1 MKKLLPLI
9 FLFLTFN
16 LFAQQEANFWYF
28 GRNAA
33 LDFSSGTP
41 QPVSGSQ
48 LNTTEGCSS
57 FSDSSGN
64 LLFYSDGTT
73 VWDKNDD
80 VMNFTNGTPASNLRG
95 NSSSTQSGMII
106 PKPGSTT
113 EYYLFTV
120 GSNVGGGLSGFNYY
134 TIDFSTNPLGE
145 ITDTTANGVDLSG
158 ALGLSGSWTEKVTA
172 VRGSNCNEYWVISS
186 STSNT
191 SNDNRGAFFAYRIT
205 ATGVDTVNYQES
217 IINNYFIDGDVRGS
231 LKVSPDGTTLVAANM
246 SRGTFIFDF
255 DDTTGVVSNYKSAT
269 NPEQLTLN
277 KTGVN
282 TSNQGY
288 GVEFSTSSK
297 RLYIT
302 TGEFNSAI
310 EGLFQFDLTLPTFS
324 DINSDANK
332 YLIHSY
338 NNTRNAIQLAPD
350 NKIYWA
356 SENSQNISVINNP
369 EELGAAVNYSH
380 QSVNLG
386 GAISSQGLPPFISSL
401 LLPIELTDSASNQV
415 INNQT
420 VQYCLLE
427 DVLIQPEPVTAQTGT
442 TIDYEWT
449 FNDGTTTSVVSTTT
463 DLTLNNIQFNNAG
476 NYTLTVTLTDECGNP
491 TILSGTFTVEV
502 YNNLT
507 PVAPTDINF
516 CDVDGDGLHAFDFQ
530 TDITPTILNGQ
541 DPTIVEAVYYP
552 TENDAINNIRPNR
565 LANPFTPTAFYD
577 GPIWVRVHNIIAP
590 NACNEVYSFNL
601 QITGEPVAQ
610 TPDDIIVCDGDGTDS
625 VDNDSLFDNFIL
637 NTRDAQIL
645 GALSATQYTVS
656 YHTSLADAQT
666 SATTN
671 AIDKNTNYQSGND
684 VVFVRVENVDNV
696 NCNDTSQTFELIV
709 NPLPTPVD
717 VTILQCDDDA
727 DLVADVNLT
736 LEQENIS
743 TNHSNETFEYFT
755 TQAEAIAGTPVIANP
770 IAYNASNGDQVW
782 VRTITTE
789 NCYRITR
796 IDIVISFAADVPYNR
811 AFIQCDDFLDF
822 DGNDTPGSNDDTDGI
837 STFDFSEA
845 TTDILAD
852 PSLAG
857 ALNLDVKYF
866 ETIADRASE
875 INEIPDISNHRNNN
889 DPSYANLQTIYA
901 KIINTVNNDCT
912 GLAELT
918 LQTTP
923 VPVANDINPDNEYEL
938 CDDFVDGDGSNG
950 VIQSFDLES
959 QTAAILGSQDP
970 LAYTVTYHESTA
982 DATSGANPLA
992 SPYTNITPNRQTIYV
1007 RVSGNGCYYD
1017 RYSFDIVVN
1026 SLPIANQLNMANTH
1040 EVCDN
1045 DDDGSATNGFV
1056 QNIDLETL
1064 TTTILGT
1071 QDPTNF
1077 TVTYHTSYALAQTGA
1092 IPITGM
1098 YSNATQG
1105 GDTVYVRI
1113 VNNTTTC
1120 VNDTFNFQVQV
1131 NAEPLANPDN
1141 LVSNLSECDNDA
1153 DGDDA
1158 NGFVQSF
1165 DLESQIPDILGDPT
1179 VQDEDDFNVTF
1190 HLTQADATAGSAPQ
1204 SSPFT
1209 NTNVNQQTIF
1219 VRIENKATGCVNDDL
1234 TFDVIVNSLPDFV
1247 VTTPQIV
1254 CLNNPPLTLSIENPN
1269 DVYTYQWFDTNGNPL
1284 GTAITQDVTVG
1295 GDYSVTATTTNGTM
1309 CPRTRTITVNESNI
1323 ATISDDDITIVDD
1336 SENNSITIN
1345 DSNLGEGD
1353 YEFALVDEN
1362 GFTIVNYQDEAF
1374 FDGLNG
1380 GIYTIHIRDKNG
1392 CGVTTHTVPVIEFPK
1407 FFTPNNDGVKDV
1419 WTIKGT
1425 NATFFP
1431 INTVVIFNRQGKI
1444 INQFNINAYGWDGY
1458 YKDKPM
1464 PSNNY
1469 WFKATLVDRNG
1480 ITRTRSGYFSLIRR

>member
-16 LFAQQEANFWYF
+16 LFAQKEANIWYF
-28 GRNAA
+28 GRNAGI
-33 LDFSSGTP
+33 DFSTTP
-41 QPVSGSQ
+41 PTALTDGQ
-48 LNTTEGCSS
+48 LNTLEGCSS
-57 FSDSSGN
+57 FSDSNGN
-64 LLFYSDGTT
+64 LLFYVGAPNSADNRLT
-73 VWDKNDD
+73 VWDKNHNI
-80 VMNFTNGTPASNLRG
+80 MNYTNGNIGNNLLG
-95 NSSSTQSGMII
+95 HTSSTQSAMII
-106 PKPGSTT
+106 PKPESTT
-113 EYYLFTV
+113 IFYLFTV
-120 GSNVGGGLSGFNYY
+120 DDGPGSGGAEGMNLY
-134 TIDFSTNPLGE
+134 TIDMSLNGGLGQLIDE
-145 ITDTTANGVDLSG
+145 DGDGDFFEDLSDIRKND
-158 ALGLSGSWTEKVTA
+158 WTEKVAA
-172 VRGSNCNEYWVISS
+172 VRGANCNEFWVVSVVNNTFFSYQVTSS
-186 STSNT
+186 GVNLTPVTSPVSTPAQR
-191 SNDNRGAFFAYRIT
+191 RGY
-205 ATGVDTVNYQES
+205 
-217 IINNYFIDGDVRGS
+217 
-231 LKVSPDGTTLVAANM
+231 LKLSPDGSKLAIANQDSNAM
-246 SRGTFIFDF
+246 VYSFDNS
-255 DDTTGVVSNYKSAT
+255 TGRVSNDGII
-269 NPEQLTLN
+269 LLN
-277 KTGVN
+277 TGGDG
-282 TSNQGY
+282 QPY
-288 GVEFSTSSK
+288 GVEFSIDSKKLYFSTVSSF
-297 RLYIT
+297 RQDLSEPEVTYR
-302 TGEFNSAI
+302 
-310 EGLFQFDLTLPTFS
+310 LFQFDLIATDIPGSKSEIYRNNNGFRGALQLGPDGRIYATIPQAYDDPNGDARFLSVIENPTANAT
-324 DINSDANK
+324 DI
-332 YLIHSY
+332 IF
-338 NNTRNAIQLAPD
+338 TQNAID
-350 NKIYWA
+350 
-356 SENSQNISVINNP
+356 
-369 EELGAAVNYSH
+369 
-380 QSVNLG
+380 LG
-386 GAISSQGLPPFISSL
+386 GRTATQGLPPFISSL
-401 LLPIELTDSASNQV
+401 LLGIELTDTT
-415 INNQT
+415 NNQIISDEI
-420 VQYCLLE
+420 VQYCLTE
-427 DVLIQPEPVTAQTGT
+427 NILIQPEAVTPQTGT
-442 TIDYEWT
+442 TVDYEWT
-449 FNDGTTTSVVSTTT
+449 FDDGTTTSIISTTR

-476 NYTLTVTLTDECGNP
+476 EYTLTVTLTDECGNP
-491 TILSGTFTVEV
+491 TKLEGTFTIEV

-516 CDVDGDGLHAFDFQ
+516 CDDDGDGLQAFDFQ
-530 TDITPTILNGQ
+530 TDLTPTILNGQ
-541 DPTIVEAVYYP
+541 DPTLVEVVYYP
-552 TENDAINNIRPNR
+552 TENDALNNTAPIT
-565 LANPFTPTAFYD
+565 NPFTPTAFYD
-577 GPIWVRVHNIIAP
+577 GPIWVRVHNQRAP

-610 TPDDIIVCDGDGTDS
+610 TPDDIVACDGDGTDS
-625 VDNDSLFDNFIL
+625 VDNDGLYDNFIL

-645 GALSATQYTVS
+645 GALSETQYTVS

-684 VVFVRVENVDNV
+684 IIFVRVENVDNV
-696 NCNDTSQTFELIV
+696 NCNDTSQSFELIV

-727 DLVADVNLT
+727 DLVADINLT

-743 TNHSNETFEYFT
+743 TNHTNETFEYFT

-782 VRTITTE
+782 VRTISTE
-789 NCYRITR
+789 NCYRITT
-796 IDIVISFAADVPYNR
+796 IDIIISFASDVPYNR
-811 AFIQCDDFLDF
+811 NFIECDDFLDL
-822 DGNDTPGSNDDTDGI
+822 DGNDTPGANDDTDGI
-837 STFDFSEA
+837 ATFDFSAA
-845 TTDILAD
+845 TSEILGH

-875 INEIPDISNHRNNN
+875 INEISDISNHRNNN
-889 DPSYANLQTIYA
+889 DPAYANLQTIYA

-923 VPVANDINPDNEYEL
+923 VPVANAINPDNEYEL
-938 CDDFVDGDGSNG
+938 CDDFVDADGSNG
-950 VIQSFDLES
+950 IIQSFDLES

-970 LAYTVTYHESTA
+970 LAYTITYHESAA

-992 SPYTNITPNRQTIYV
+992 SPYTNITRDRQTIYA
-1007 RVSGNGCYYD
+1007 RVSGNGCYFD

-1026 SLPIANQLNMANTH
+1026 SLPIANQLNMANTL
-1040 EVCDN
+1040 EVCD
-1045 DDDGSATNGFV
+1045 DDADGSATNGFV

-1098 YSNATQG
+1098 YSNTTQG

-1120 VNDTFNFQVQV
+1120 VNDTFNFQVLI

-1190 HLTQADATAGSAPQ
+1190 HLTQADATDGSAPQ

-1209 NTNVNQQTIF
+1209 NTDINQQTIF

-1247 VTTPQIV
+1247 VTSPQIV
-1254 CLNNPPLTLSIENPN
+1254 CLNNPPLTLTVENPN
-1269 DVYTYQWFDTNGNPL
+1269 DVYTYQWFDASGNPL

-1323 ATISDDDITIVDD
+1323 ATITDDDITIVDD

-1353 YEFALVDEN
+1353 YEFALIDEN

-1407 FFTPNNDGVKDV
+1407 FFTPNNDGIKDV

-1444 INQFNINAYGWDGY
+1444 INQFNINAYGWDGH
-1458 YKDKPM
+1458 YKDKAM

-1469 WFKATLVDRNG
+1469 WFKATLVDAKG